1 MPERVLIAGVG
12 VTPFTPLTVRSPL
25 PELAGHAVRM
35 ALEDARIDYDLV
47 DQVFMASAN
56 AGSGVSERLLMQI
69 GLAGV
74 PMFCLRDGG
83 VSASTAVHLARNT
96 ILAGEAEAILVVG
109 FEDVLAGISKG
120 MFFGL
125 GDIPDEV
132 RSGLAQTNDPLAM
145 IAQRDHP
152 AALYAAQM
160 GWLQAHMGLTEHC
173 FEWVLARARAQARL
187 NPVALAD
194 SPERGGWLPPYLCPP
209 AGGAA
214 AVLLCSE
221 AFAGRYGSRGGV
233 AMLASVRAG
242 EMLSELAAGNQ
253 LDVLGR
259 ASTRWA
265 ATQAYAQSGVG
276 VEDLDV
282 IELHDQSVG
291 DLLVFSAALGLC
303 EEEGIHEFV
312 FRTEMKPAVCPS
324 GGLLGCG
331 LVPGASALAQLAEL
345 VRQLRGEAGAR
356 QVPGARIGL
365 HHSAAVGRS
374 VTVSILQRV

>member
-1 MPERVLIAGVG
+1 MSERVLIAGVG
-12 VTPFTPLTVRSPL
+12 VTPFTPLTVRSPV

-56 AGSGVSERLLMQI
+56 TGAGVCEQVLMQT
-69 GLAGV
+69 GLSGI

-83 VSASTAVHLARNT
+83 ASASTAVHLARNS
-96 ILAGEAEAILVVG
+96 ILAGEAEAILVLG
-109 FEDVLAGISKG
+109 FEDMQAGISRR

-125 GDIPDEV
+125 DDVPGEDWKDPV
-132 RSGLAQTNDPLAM
+132 GPGDPLAM
-145 IAQRDHP
+145 IAMRDHP

-160 GWLQAHMGLTEHC
+160 SWLQAHMGLTDQC
-173 FEWVLARARAQARL
+173 FQRVLERARAQARL
-187 NPVALAD
+187 NPDALAD
-194 SPERGGWLPPYLCPP
+194 SLGRAGWMPPYLCPP
-209 AGGAA
+209 ASGAA

-221 AFAGRYGSRGGV
+221 TFAGRYGSRGGV
-233 AMLASVRAG
+233 AIVGSVRAG
-242 EMLSELAAGNQ
+242 ETLSELAAGNL

-259 ASTRWA
+259 AATRRA
-265 ATQAYAQSGVG
+265 AAQAFAQAGVG

-291 DLLVFSAALGLC
+291 DFLVFSAALGLC
-303 EEEGIHEFV
+303 AEEEMDEFA
-312 FRTEMKPAVCPS
+312 FRTAIKPAVCPS

-331 LVPGASALAQLAEL
+331 LVPGGSALAQLAEL

-356 QVPGARIGL
+356 QVQGARIGL
-365 HHSAAVGRS
+365 QHSAAVGRS
-374 VTVSILQRV
+374 VTITILQRD